1 MIAILDEQGIALS
14 TASVQFSPDARVML
28 LSGVNERGLLD
39 YFFSRGR
46 RRVVI
51 DLGAVRF
58 EGRLDT
64 RWDGNCR
71 RWLVAA
77 DAPAVVPAAPDATV
91 PYSEPPVRAGVTR
104 PLAIAS

>member
-1 MIAILDEQGIALS
+1 MISILDEQGIAVS
-14 TASVQFSPDARVML
+14 NASVQFSPDAQVIL
-28 LSGVNERGLLD
+28 LSGVNEGGLLD
-39 YFFSRGR
+39 YYFARGR

-71 RWLVAA
+71 HWLVAT
-77 DAPAVVPAAPDATV
+77 DAPAVVPETPAAAAPDSELAVRPGV
-91 PYSEPPVRAGVTR
+91 PR